1 MVPFNLF
8 ESLENLTA
16 SQRDRIF
23 RIFEKYPR
31 LRFSTAQLL
40 KEKKD
45 FGKQGIFC
53 SAEKIT
59 SQERQVIENIL
70 SGRGQNG

>member
-1 MVPFNLF
+1 MVQFDFF

-16 SQRDRIF
+16 SQRDRVF

-31 LRFSTAQLL
+31 LRFSVARLL
-40 KEKKD
+40 QEKKD
-45 FGKQGIFC
+45 FGKQGIFG

-70 SGRGQNG
+70 IGGGQNG